1 MPVREDPV
9 ELAVDGRAIAGTFV
23 IPRRRMPGVL
33 FVHGWGG
40 SQAQYRARARAL
52 ATRGCV
58 CLTFDL
64 TGHAATQPLFE
75 TVSREQNL
83 RDVVSAY
90 DLLCSHRNVDPEQI
104 AVVGSSYGGYLS
116 AILTARRAVRW
127 LVLRVPALYV
137 DSDWEMP
144 KLKLRKAQNLVVY
157 RQSFV
162 PAAENRA
169 LRDCANFTGDVL
181 VVESEFDDLIP
192 HTVIES
198 YLEAFVK
205 ARSKTWRLVSG
216 ADHGLTDERCQ
227 QAYTSLLL
235 DWFSEVVFVG
245 AKANAFEN
253 QAAAAASH
261 ATLEVPPTRV
271 E

>member
-104 AVVGSSYGGYLS
+104 AVVGSSYGGYLA

-137 DSDWEMP
+137 DSDWDMP

-235 DWFSEVVFVG
+235 NWFSEVVFVG

-261 ATLEVPPTRV
+261 ATPEVPPTRV